1 MIKYKRMA
9 DKEERIQKFIANHSS
24 ISRRQAEKL
33 INQGVVLINGNQ
45 AKIGQKIIP
54 NTVTVTING
63 QQIDSNQEEITIAYN
78 KPKGVIV
85 SKHDPQKRKTIYN
98 DLSKEYSHLVHVG
111 RLDKESEGILLL
123 TSNGELCYR
132 LTHPKY
138 SIEKEYL
145 VHVTGVPDQA
155 MLAQVQNGVQVD
167 NIFIKPSGIQ
177 LENVTEDGEAILRIT
192 LTEGRKR
199 EIRRLIKHLGFS
211 VKMLQRIRIGNI
223 LLSELNNKKIKQ
235 LSTEKIDT
243 LKQMVGL

>member
-1 MIKYKRMA
+1 M
-9 DKEERIQKFIANHSS
+9 
-24 ISRRQAEKL
+24 
-33 INQGVVLINGNQ
+33 
-45 AKIGQKIIP
+45 
-54 NTVTVTING
+54 
-63 QQIDSNQEEITIAYN
+63 
-78 KPKGVIV
+78 
-85 SKHDPQKRKTIYN
+85 
-98 DLSKEYSHLVHVG
+98 
-111 RLDKESEGILLL
+111 
-123 TSNGELCYR
+123 CYR

-155 MLAQVQNGVQVD
+155 TLAQVQNGVQVD